1 MSSGKKYLR
10 DIPKNNE
17 GLSDVYDVLRA
28 FNVTDPAVAHAV
40 KKLLCTGLRGHK
52 GYSEDIQES
61 IDALNRAVPEKDRK
75 YSLSLNQLNSDLGFK
90 AKASEGI
97 SERVSTVYPV
107 WPYHLADMR
116 Y

>member
-28 FNVTDPAVAHAV
+28 FEVTDPAVAHAV

-61 IDALNRAVPEKDRK
+61 IDALNRAVPEKAEV
-75 YSLSLNQLNSDLGFK
+75 SDPLTEFLRG
-90 AKASEGI
+90 AKF
-97 SERVSTVYPV
+97 T
-107 WPYHLADMR
+107 
-116 Y
+116 